1 MADEYILKSFGGG
14 AQTTTL
20 LTGFIIDNPSLTVVN
35 GTSFP
40 DGSTSPFVI
49 VVDRG
54 LATEEKFLID
64 TKTGATPAT
73 FLIQQ
78 AGYDGTS
85 KSNHNVGATIEHCL
99 DAYTIEQAN
108 RYVNL
113 QDTKG
118 SLVTHT
124 GTVSAKL
131 AASATNNLTLLTD
144 STISAGIKWGQLPT
158 AGIADDAITAAKIAV
173 NAVGSSELAD
183 NAVDTAAI
191 ANDAVTAVKIA
202 TGAVGSDELATDA
215 VTSVKIAAGAVGY
228 DELASNAVTNEKIAN
243 STIAAGKLDTAYV
256 QQGTGT
262 GQLNN
267 TVKIG
272 WNGVGSL
279 RAQVDATDF
288 GTTWPISVS
297 GSSTSVTTQT
307 SGNTAYAVVARA
319 SDGSFA
325 ASSISC
331 GGLDA
336 AGSSAGFFGYTTSN
350 GNGVVRT
357 GTNNNACTPITTNGP
372 NGTYHISFYY
382 EGSNIGSVYGGTGS
396 VNYNITSDYRL
407 KENVI
412 PLANAL
418 SIVEQIK
425 AKSFNFI
432 VEPDKTYDG
441 FIAHELAEVVPYAVT
456 GEKDAVDEE
465 GKIKP
470 QQVDYSKLVALLVG
484 AVQELSARITELENK

>member
-40 DGSTSPFVI
+40 DGASSPFVI

-85 KSNHNVGATIEHCL
+85 KSNHNAGATIEHCL

-144 STISAGIKWGQLPT
+144 STVAAGIKWGQLPT
-158 AGIADDAITAAKIAV
+158 AGIADNAITAAKIADNAV
-173 NAVGSSELAD
+173 GSDEIAANAVGSSE
-183 NAVDTAAI
+183 
-191 ANDAVTAVKIA
+191 IA
-202 TGAVGSDELATDA
+202 TGAVGTDELADDA
-215 VTSVKIAAGAVGY
+215 VTAAKIAANAVGSSEIATGAVGT
-228 DELASNAVTNEKIAN
+228 DELAALAVTNAKIAN

-262 GQLNN
+262 GQLPN

-272 WNGVGSL
+272 WNGYAIFL
-279 RAQVDATDF
+279 EVDATNF
-288 GTTWPISVS
+288 GPTWPMNITGNAATVT
-297 GSSTSVTTQT
+297 GSTSA
-307 SGNTAYAVVARA
+307 NTVNAIVQRA

-336 AGSSAGFFGYTTSN
+336 AGSSAGFFGHTTSA

-382 EGSNIGSVYGGTGS
+382 LGNNIGSVYGGTS
-396 VNYNITSDYRL
+396 TVNYNTTSDYRL

-425 AKSFNFI
+425 PKSFNFI
-432 VEPDKTYDG
+432 VEPDKTYGG
-441 FIAHELAEVVPYAVT
+441 FIAHELAEVIPYAVT
-456 GEKDAVDEE
+456 GEKDAIDEE

-470 QQVDYSKLVALLVG
+470 QQVDYSKLVAVLVG

>member
-144 STISAGIKWGQLPT
+144 STVAAGIKWGQLPT
-158 AGIADDAITAAKIAV
+158 AGIADDAVTAAKIATG
-173 NAVGSSELAD
+173 AVGASE
-183 NAVDTAAI
+183 
-191 ANDAVTAVKIA
+191 IA
-202 TGAVGSDELATDA
+202 TGAVGSDELASD
-215 VTSVKIAAGAVGY
+215 SVITAKIATGAVGS
-228 DELASNAVTNEKIAN
+228 DEIATGAVGTDELADGSVTYVKLASNAVTNEKIAN
-243 STIAAGKLDTAYV
+243 STISAGKLDTYYV

-262 GQLNN
+262 GQLGN
-267 TVKIG
+267 TVKVG
-272 WNGVGSL
+272 WNGYAICL
-279 RAQVDATDF
+279 DVDSTNF
-288 GTTWPISVS
+288 GPTWPMNITGQAGTVAGQTTAATANSVAVR
-297 GSSTSVTTQT
+297 GS
-307 SGNTAYAVVARA
+307 N
-319 SDGSFA
+319 GSIN

-336 AGSSAGFFGYTTSN
+336 AASSAGFFGYTTSN
-350 GNGVVRT
+350 GNGVLRT
-357 GTNNNACTPITTNGP
+357 GTNNTACTPITTNGP

-382 EGSNIGSVYGGTGS
+382 EGSNIGSVYGGTSS
-396 VNYNITSDYRL
+396 VVYNTTSDYRL

-425 AKSFNFI
+425 PKSFNFI
-432 VEPDKTYDG
+432 VEPDKTHDG

-470 QQVDYSKLVALLVG
+470 QQVDYSKLVVLLVG

>member
-1 MADEYILKSFGGG
+1 MANEYILKSFDGG
-14 AQTTTL
+14 AETTTL
-20 LTGFIIDNPSLTVVN
+20 TSGFTVGGGTLTVAN

-40 DGSTSPFVI
+40 DGSAGKFVV

-54 LATEEKFLID
+54 LASEEKFLI
-64 TKTGATPAT
+64 TSTSGVSNVT
-73 FLIQQ
+73 FNITSLG

-85 KSNHNVGATIEHCL
+85 AVNHNIGATVDHCL
-99 DAYTIEQAN
+99 DAFTIEQAN

-124 GTVSAKL
+124 GTTTAKI
-131 AASATNNLTLLTD
+131 AASATNDLTLLTD
-144 STISAGIKWGQLPT
+144 STVLNGIKWGQLPT

-191 ANDAVTAVKIA
+191 AASAVTNAKIADDAVTAAKIA
-202 TGAVGSDELATDA
+202 TGAVGTDELAASA
-215 VTSVKIAAGAVGY
+215 VTGA
-228 DELASNAVTNEKIAN
+228 KIAN

-262 GQLNN
+262 SQLANI
-267 TVKIG
+267 VKIG
-272 WNGVGSL
+272 WSSSGNL

-288 GTTWPISVS
+288 GATWPISVT
-297 GSSTSVTTQT
+297 GSSTSVTSQT
-307 SGNTAYAVVARA
+307 SGNTPYAVVARA
-319 SDGSFA
+319 SDGSFQ

-331 GGLDA
+331 GGLTYA
-336 AGSSAGFFGYTTSN
+336 SSNAGSFGNTTIN
-350 GNGVVRT
+350 GDGVVRA
-357 GTNNNACTPITTNGP
+357 GAYDNNATAITTNQVTG
-372 NGTYHISFYY
+372 NYHMAFYY
-382 EGSNIGSVYGGTGS
+382 NGSNIGSVYGTAS
-396 VNYNITSDYRL
+396 NVSFNTTSDYRL

-412 PLANAL
+412 SVTNAL

-425 AKSFNFI
+425 PKSFNFI
-432 VEPDKTYDG
+432 AEPDKTYDG

-456 GEKDAVDEE
+456 GEKDAIDKE
-465 GKIKP
+465 GNIKP